1 MLTIDRTIRPGR
13 VQEKAIPSESACD
26 RMVAVLCS
34 QYGGP
39 QVVSVGDLPRPVP
52 GPDEIRV
59 RVMASP
65 ITVGD
70 RRIRSLDFPQGMK
83 TLGRVAMGWRRVRN
97 PVLGTVFAGQIDAVG
112 KNVRAWR
119 AGDAVFG
126 MDGRGMGCHAAYK
139 LVNSLGAIAPI
150 PAGLSFEGAAA
161 LPFGGLTA
169 MHFLRSAQLRPGE
182 RLLVN
187 GASGTCGAA
196 ALQLAV
202 AAGSPVTAVCSG
214 RKLAWARQLG
224 ATNVVDYTASNFTQ
238 LPDQFDVIFD
248 TVGNHCVADMLR
260 VLKPGG
266 RLVRLNAGVNELW
279 SANRPRLQQ
288 PDRRV
293 IAGRML
299 RAWTGWCCFSSSD
312 PVRRRSAT
320 SAAGC
325 AGFAHP
331 PACATPSSPGL
342 LPASV
347 GGHRAPH

>member
-1 MLTIDRTIRPGR
+1 MPGR
-13 VQEKAIPSESACD
+13 MQEKAVPSAGQSD
-26 RMVAVLCS
+26 RMGAVLCR

-39 QVVSVGDLPRPVP
+39 EAVSVGELPRPVP

-59 RVMASP
+59 RVIVSP
-65 ITVGD
+65 ISVGD

-83 TLGRVAMGWRRVRN
+83 TLGRAAMGWRRPRN
-97 PVLGTVFAGQIDAVG
+97 PVLGAVFAGQIDAVG

-169 MHFLRSAQLRPGE
+169 LHFLRSAQLRPGE

-187 GASGTCGAA
+187 GASGACGAA
-196 ALQLAV
+196 ALQLAA
-202 AAGSPVTAVCSG
+202 AAGSSVTAVCSG

-224 ATNVVDYTASNFTQ
+224 ATDVLDYTACNFTQ
-238 LPDQFDVIFD
+238 LPNRFDVIFD
-248 TVGNHCVADMLR
+248 TVGNHGVADMLS

-266 RLVRLNAGVNELW
+266 RLVRLNAGLNELW
-279 SANRPRLQQ
+279 SANRPRLLQ

-293 IAGRML
+293 IAGLASERASDML
-299 RAWTGWCCFSSSD
+299 ELAALVERQQVWPQIDSVFHFHHAAMAHGRAD
-312 PVRRRSAT
+312 
-320 SAAGC
+320 AAGLDG
-325 AGFAHP
+325 AV
-331 PACATPSSPGL
+331 L
-342 LPASV
+342 LQFE
-347 GGHRAPH
+347 